1 MVPGQTH
8 IGSPDAVP
16 PYVDSTTYPTR
27 LTPPGSNPD
36 FFNAEELINDPER
49 IGVLLTKSIHEAHM
63 RTCLFSTEQIKLQWQ
78 KGVDQNQVY
87 GFKNMTQETIWVTA
101 AEALTHIIKQIIEF
115 AKMVPGFMRFNQDDQ
130 IVLLKKGA
138 FELAIIRMSR
148 YFDTSQNA
156 VLFMNHML
164 PMGAFMENRDTTE
177 MKLVSQI
184 FDFAKSLAEMELTDV
199 ALSLFSAYILLQE
212 DRQNLKN
219 IEEVRRL
226 NQAVAR
232 ALDSE
237 LRKFPPKVPVKG
249 DVSVLS
255 KLLNK
260 RGALREISY
269 LHTEALARFWS
280 SLSTQI
286 EFPALHRELFPT

>member
-1 MVPGQTH
+1 
-8 IGSPDAVP
+8 
-16 PYVDSTTYPTR
+16 
-27 LTPPGSNPD
+27 
-36 FFNAEELINDPER
+36 
-49 IGVLLTKSIHEAHM
+49 M

-212 DRQNLKN
+212 GKIILIHQK
-219 IEEVRRL
+219 
-226 NQAVAR
+226 
-232 ALDSE
+232 
-237 LRKFPPKVPVKG
+237 KV
-249 DVSVLS
+249 L
-255 KLLNK
+255 
-260 RGALREISY
+260 I
-269 LHTEALARFWS
+269 FFF
-280 SLSTQI
+280 SLQLQTDKI
-286 EFPALHRELFPT
+286 

>member
-1 MVPGQTH
+1 
-8 IGSPDAVP
+8 
-16 PYVDSTTYPTR
+16 
-27 LTPPGSNPD
+27 
-36 FFNAEELINDPER
+36 
-49 IGVLLTKSIHEAHM
+49 
-63 RTCLFSTEQIKLQWQ
+63 
-78 KGVDQNQVY
+78 
-87 GFKNMTQETIWVTA
+87 
-101 AEALTHIIKQIIEF
+101 
-115 AKMVPGFMRFNQDDQ
+115 
-130 IVLLKKGA
+130 
-138 FELAIIRMSR
+138 
-148 YFDTSQNA
+148 
-156 VLFMNHML
+156 MNHML

-212 DRQNLKN
+212 GKIILIHQKKKYLYFFFVAITDRQNLKN

-260 RGALREISY
+260 RGALRY
-269 LHTEALARFWS
+269 VNLRFKNLTYS
-280 SLSTQI
+280 IFFS
-286 EFPALHRELFPT
+286 